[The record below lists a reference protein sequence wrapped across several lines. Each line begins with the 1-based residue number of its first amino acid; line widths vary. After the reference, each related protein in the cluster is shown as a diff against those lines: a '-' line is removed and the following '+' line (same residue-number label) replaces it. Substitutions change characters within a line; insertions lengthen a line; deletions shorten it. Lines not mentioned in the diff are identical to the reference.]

1 MALVMKQGTGRNVYD
16 VLAISTL
23 TVVNV
28 SRNGRGALYKPLKLQ
43 NTKNTPQQT
52 I

>member
-1 MALVMKQGTGRNVYD
+1 MKVIGGDTVH
-16 VLAISTL
+16 ISTL

-28 SRNGRGALYKPLKLQ
+28 SRNGEGAQCKPLKLATFFQ
-43 NTKNTPQQT
+43 NKQNTPQQT